1 LHENREELI
10 EFRWIIVRFVVISV
24 FIDGSAGDR
33 IAVDTAETGEPQF
46 FVPARIFETI
56 QSLEE

>member
-1 LHENREELI
+1 LI

>member
-1 LHENREELI
+1 MI

-24 FIDGSAGDR
+24 LLDGYAGDR
-33 IAVDTAETGEPQF
+33 IAVDTALKGEPQF
-46 FVPARIFETI
+46 FAPARIFETI